1 MSLSTKIREFLR
13 PWVQKI
19 RKMLN
24 PVPLWIQLIFIMIL
38 LTTAVSVQLVHK
50 DYTSTK
56 ELTLSQY
63 LSTTSQILS
72 LEAENSDWYLDSL
85 AKFCIQPYYDSSYTR
100 IIDQKTPITT
110 EQLSYV
116 KQQMFYNYYTR
127 SDILDY
133 ELYLINQ
140 DMIIGRNESQQH
152 FTVMLRRN
160 ARAAHGTFILK
171 VMLPVIS
178 PITTHCL
185 PSPARSSRPSS
196 RSPLMTAL
204 PDGS

>member
-1 MSLSTKIREFLR
+1 MSLSTKIIHLFHSF
-13 PWVQKI
+13 VQKT

-24 PVPLWIQLIFIMIL
+24 HVPLWIQLIFIMIL
-38 LTTAVSVQLVHK
+38 LTTAVSVRLVHK

-63 LSTTSQILS
+63 LSTTSQILN

-100 IIDQKTPITT
+100 IIDQKNPITA

-116 KQQMFYNYYTR
+116 KKQMYYNYYTR

-133 ELYLINQ
+133 ELYLVNQ
-140 DMIIGRNESQQH
+140 L
-152 FTVMLRRN
+152 FFFFLR
-160 ARAAHGTFILK
+160 A
-171 VMLPVIS
+171 
-178 PITTHCL
+178 
-185 PSPARSSRPSS
+185 
-196 RSPLMTAL
+196 
-204 PDGS
+204 